1 MSAQEIIAELPG
13 PSETEL
19 SLIKSRVEE
28 LTSVPREERPWAVLE
43 RWVGKAEGLPAD
55 MAENHDH
62 YLHGARKRTP

>member
-13 PSETEL
+13 LSETEL

-28 LTSVPREERPWAVLE
+28 LTSGPREERPWDVLD